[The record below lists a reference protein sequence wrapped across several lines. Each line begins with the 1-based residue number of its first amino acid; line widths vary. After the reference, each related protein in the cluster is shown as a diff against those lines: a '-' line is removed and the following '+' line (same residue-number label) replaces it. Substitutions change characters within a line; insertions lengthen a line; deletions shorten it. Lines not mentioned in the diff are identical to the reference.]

1 MEDRKPILV
10 TAAAGQTGGHTVRQ
24 LLEKGLPV
32 RALVHRRDKRADEL
46 ASLGAEVVV
55 GDFHDLGS
63 LREAMAGVKR
73 ASFVHPWVDLLLEA
87 TTNFALIAREE
98 GLEVTVNMSHMVV
111 REGHASPATRQH
123 WLGEH
128 VLNWAGVG
136 ATHIRAG
143 LFAENLL
150 ELAAPTV
157 AAEGKIYLPWGQGRH
172 APVAVED
179 VASVIV
185 GILTDPE
192 LRHVGKA
199 YVVTGGTEMSVADI
213 AETIGQ
219 AVGKSVEYVEI
230 PTETWLEGLATAPF
244 MNPHFLKHLE
254 RVAEEHRN
262 GRFAG
267 VTEVVESIGGH
278 KPKSLET
285 FVREN
290 IEAFGGIAVP
300 SAP

>member
-1 MEDRKPILV
+1 MRDTP
-10 TAAAGQTGGHTVRQ
+10 AQ
-24 LLEKGLPV
+24 
-32 RALVHRRDKRADEL
+32 RRD
-46 ASLGAEVVV
+46 S
-55 GDFHDLGS
+55 
-63 LREAMAGVKR
+63 
-73 ASFVHPWVDLLLEA
+73 
-87 TTNFALIAREE
+87 
-98 GLEVTVNMSHMVV
+98 
-111 REGHASPATRQH
+111 

-143 LFAENLL
+143 LFADNLL
-150 ELAAPTV
+150 QLAAPTV
-157 AAEGKIYLPWGQGRH
+157 AADSKIYLPFGEGRH

-179 VASVIV
+179 IASVIV

-199 YVVTGGTEMSVADI
+199 YVVTGGTEMSVAEI

-219 AVGKSVEYVEI
+219 VVGKSVEFVDI
-230 PTETWLEGLATAPF
+230 PTETWLARLATLPF

-254 RVAEEHRN
+254 RVAEDTRN
-262 GRFAG
+262 GWFAG
-267 VTEVVESIGGH
+267 VTEVVETIGGR

-290 IEAFGGIAVP
+290 IEAFRGIAVP
-300 SAP
+300 SVS

>member
-1 MEDRKPILV
+1 MRRHRTK
-10 TAAAGQTGGHTVRQ
+10 TW
-24 LLEKGLPV
+24 LES
-32 RALVHRRDKRADEL
+32 RLVHLSTRRPISENPIVPRGRNCCHQN
-46 ASLGAEVVV
+46 LG
-55 GDFHDLGS
+55 
-63 LREAMAGVKR
+63 
-73 ASFVHPWVDLLLEA
+73 
-87 TTNFALIAREE
+87 
-98 GLEVTVNMSHMVV
+98 
-111 REGHASPATRQH
+111 
-123 WLGEH
+123 
-128 VLNWAGVG
+128 
-136 ATHIRAG
+136 
-143 LFAENLL
+143 
-150 ELAAPTV
+150 
-157 AAEGKIYLPWGQGRH
+157 
-172 APVAVED
+172 
-179 VASVIV
+179 
-185 GILTDPE
+185 

-244 MNPHFLKHLE
+244 MNPHYLKHLE

-267 VTEVVESIGGH
+267 VTEVVETIGGH

-300 SAP
+300 SGP

>member
-24 LLEKGLPV
+24 LLEKGHSV
-32 RALVHRRDKRADEL
+32 RALVHRRDDRSEEL

-73 ASFVHPWVDLLLEA
+73 ASFVHPWVARLLEA
-87 TTNFALIAREE
+87 TTNVALVAREV
-98 GLEVTVNMSHMVV
+98 GLEVTVNMSQIIV
-111 REGHASPATRQH
+111 REGHASPATREH
-123 WLGEH
+123 WLGEQ
-128 VLNWAGVG
+128 VLDWAGIG
-136 ATHIRAG
+136 STHIRPT
-143 LFAENLL
+143 LFADNLL
-150 ELAAPTV
+150 QLAGPTV

-199 YVVTGGTEMSVADI
+199 YVVTGGTEMSVAEI

-219 AVGKSVEYVEI
+219 VVGKSVEFVDV
-230 PTETWLEGLATAPF
+230 PTEMWLERLATLPF

-254 RVAEEHRN
+254 RVAEDTRN
-262 GRFAG
+262 GWFAG
-267 VTEVVESIGGH
+267 VTEVVETIGGR

-290 IEAFGGIAVP
+290 IEAFNGIAVP
-300 SAP
+300 SGS

>member
-1 MEDRKPILV
+1 MADKKPILV
-10 TAAAGQTGGHTVRQ
+10 TAATGQTGGHTVRQ
-24 LLEKGLPV
+24 LLEKGHSV

-46 ASLGAEVVV
+46 ASLGAEVVL

-136 ATHIRAG
+136 ATHIRPT
-143 LFAENLL
+143 LFADNLL

-199 YVVTGGTEMSVADI
+199 YAVTGGTEMSVADI

-219 AVGKSVEYVEI
+219 VVGKSVEYVEI
-230 PTETWLEGLATAPF
+230 PTETWLERLATAPF
-244 MNPHFLKHLE
+244 MNPHYLKHLE

-262 GRFAG
+262 GRFAR
-267 VTEVVESIGGH
+267 VTEVVETIGGR

-290 IEAFGGIAVP
+290 IEAFGGIAAR
-300 SAP
+300 SGS